1 MIHTCIPY
9 ANSDHPK
16 DLGWAYNDFMKNLSD
31 EDWACFLDHDAMF
44 TIADWYPRLER
55 CIQNN
60 PDIGAFGCRTNRV
73 ANTYQLLGGVDIHN
87 HDIKYHRQ
95 IGSQVSQQFQDQ
107 ITMIDDSTNQ
117 DGFSGVF
124 ILISKKT
131 WNSIGGFKQGQ
142 FLSIDND
149 LRHRLNAFSIKFAII
164 NEIYVYHWYRA
175 HDPYPHSVKIL
186 DGVNSINKKYNNI
199 FLYPR

>member
-1 MIHTCIPY
+1 MIYTCIPY
-9 ANSDHPK
+9 ANSNHPK
-16 DLGWAYNDFMKNLSD
+16 DLGWAYNDFIQNLRD

-44 TIADWYPRLER
+44 TVSDWYPRLER
-55 CIQNN
+55 IIQNN
-60 PDIGAFGCRTNRV
+60 PDVGAFGCRTNRV
-73 ANTYQLLGGVDIHN
+73 ANTYQLLGGIDIHN
-87 HDIKYHRQ
+87 HDIKYHRK

-107 ITMIDDSTNQ
+107 ITIIDDSTNQ

-149 LRHRLNAFSIKFAII
+149 LRRRLNACSIRFAII